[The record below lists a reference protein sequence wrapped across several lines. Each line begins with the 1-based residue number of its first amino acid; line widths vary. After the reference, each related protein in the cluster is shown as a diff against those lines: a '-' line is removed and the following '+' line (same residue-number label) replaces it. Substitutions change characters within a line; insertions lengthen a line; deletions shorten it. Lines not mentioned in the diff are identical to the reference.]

1 MIPPLMG
8 KKKAVGLILGGLGKD
23 DAKKMEGGEAEASP
37 LSVMAR
43 ELIDAV
49 KADDAEGVASA
60 LKACWSALEAEEYEA
75 AEVE

>member
-8 KKKAVGLILGGLGKD
+8 KKKAVGLILGGMNEPMP
-23 DAKKMEGGEAEASP
+23 KMAEGGEVEASP

-43 ELIDAV
+43 ELIEAV

-60 LKACWSALEAEEYEA
+60 LKACWSALEAEEYE
-75 AEVE
+75 EGE